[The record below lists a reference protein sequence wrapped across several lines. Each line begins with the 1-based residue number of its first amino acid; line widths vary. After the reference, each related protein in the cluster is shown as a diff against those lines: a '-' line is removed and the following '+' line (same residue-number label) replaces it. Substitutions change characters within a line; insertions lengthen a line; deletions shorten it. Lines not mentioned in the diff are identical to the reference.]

1 MVAALLPV
9 PFLAMMIPVP
19 ESPTF
24 LLAKNRFLSYCSSQ
38 PSMVHRLSSSIFP
51 CSFVRLFVRPN
62 QYRLL
67 LTQYHHISYSNVR
80 LSFVSLRWAQ
90 LYVSLVWTDML
101 GDDKSSRAG
110 NQIYEDKSKIT
121 PTNSINRRDT
131 DINVSYQTIGKMT
144 WSKYFWWY
152 SLSYLFHRIM

>member
-1 MVAALLPV
+1 MPPSTNQYCPILTHHHQILTSTAQYYHVSNSSASYWPSNIIYQPVLPYND
-9 PFLAMMIPVP
+9 PAP
-19 ESPTF
+19 
-24 LLAKNRFLSYCSSQ
+24 
-38 PSMVHRLSSSIFP
+38 PST
-51 CSFVRLFVRPN
+51 N
-62 QYRLL
+62 QYRFL
-67 LTQYHHISYSNVR
+67 LTQYHHISYSDVR
-80 LSFVSLRWAQ
+80 LSFVDLRWAQ

-110 NQIYEDKSKIT
+110 NQIYENKSKIS

-144 WSKYFWWY
+144 WSKYFWWH